1 MKEETVQKALCFQH
15 CNGRFITL
23 ISLLRNII
31 VQNPSANKLQC
42 NANTQPS
49 CLQQAAAPRGEEEV
63 DLFCHPWHIP
73 AGSLDTV
80 IILSAFF

>member
-1 MKEETVQKALCFQH
+1 MNEETVQQVLSFQH
-15 CNGRFITL
+15 WNGSFTTL

-42 NANTQPS
+42 NANTLPS
-49 CLQQAAAPRGEEEV
+49 CLQQAAAPRGEEV
-63 DLFCHPWHIP
+63 DLFCHPRHIL

-80 IILSAFF
+80 IVLSAFF